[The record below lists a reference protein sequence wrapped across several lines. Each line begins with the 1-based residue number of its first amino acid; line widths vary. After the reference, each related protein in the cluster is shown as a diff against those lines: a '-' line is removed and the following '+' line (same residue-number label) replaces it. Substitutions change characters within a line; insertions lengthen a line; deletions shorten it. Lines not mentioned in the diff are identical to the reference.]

1 MEYRLVKR
9 IKLNFDS
16 GVLLSID
23 FNLCRESNDLS
34 KVTEEIINEI
44 KDNIKN
50 KGFPDYLWFR
60 GIGNSLKYS
69 SCKNIIDAI
78 KEIYPHQKIG
88 MYLNCEL
95 FQEEKLRNDFYKSD
109 LVAINLNSIDSVDF
123 SKINKCSNQVN
134 SFDVL
139 EGIKEFRKRFKGN
152 LGIYT
157 LFLRG
162 INDNM
167 KTIEQLKSFLLEIM
181 PDHFS
186 VSNYILDNFEPI
198 SEEFKKKIKEIFR
211 YLPFKVI
218 YMF

>member
-1 MEYRLVKR
+1 MEYRLIKR
-9 IKLNFDS
+9 VKLNLDF
-16 GVLLSID
+16 GTLLSID
-23 FNLCRESNDLS
+23 FSRYHESNGLS
-34 KVTEEIINEI
+34 KITEELINEI
-44 KDNIKN
+44 RENFQNEGD
-50 KGFPDYLWFR
+50 PDYFWFR

-69 SCKNIIDAI
+69 SCKNIINEI
-78 KEIYPHQKIG
+78 KESYPNQKIG

-95 FQEEKLRNDFYKSD
+95 FQEEKLRNDFYEND
-109 LVAINLNSIDSVDF
+109 LVAINLNSIDSIDF
-123 SKINKCSNQVN
+123 SKINKCSSTVN

-139 EGIKEFRKRFKGN
+139 EGIKEFRKKFKGN

-162 INDNM
+162 INDNLKNIELL
-167 KTIEQLKSFLLEIM
+167 KTFLLEIM

-186 VSNYILDNFEPI
+186 VSNYTLDGFEPI
-198 SEEFKKKIKEIFR
+198 SNEFKKKVKDTFR

>member
-1 MEYRLVKR
+1 MEYRFLER
-9 IKLNFDS
+9 ITLNFDF
-16 GVLLSID
+16 GTLLSID
-23 FNLCRESNDLS
+23 FNPCRKFNDFS
-34 KVTEEIINEI
+34 KLTEEIINEI
-44 KDNIKN
+44 KDNVQN
-50 KGFPDYLWFR
+50 KGYPDYLWFK

-78 KEIYPHQKIG
+78 KKIYPNQKIG
-88 MYLNCEL
+88 MNLNCEL

-109 LVAINLNSIDSVDF
+109 LIAINLNSIDSFEF
-123 SKINKCSNQVN
+123 SKINKCSSAVN

-162 INDNM
+162 INDNR
-167 KTIEQLKSFLLEIM
+167 KTIEHLKTFLLEIM

-186 VSNYILDNFEPI
+186 VSNYTLDGFEPI
-198 SEEFKKKIKEIFR
+198 SDEFKKKVKDTFR